1 MKKILSLFLLIYFF
15 ILLAPVSAGIFQGN
29 LTSAQTCGMGHF
41 ELGAFG
47 TLFPDRLFGKGGA
60 FVGGKVTFG
69 LLDSL
74 DLGVRYGLVPVK
86 IAGIQ
91 PTIVGGEARFR
102 LINENFIWPT
112 LSIFGDYYRVGSGLE
127 TINTNLDVAIND
139 FGGGVTLSKAL
150 GPLTPFGSVSYS
162 FGSVTYAGQTSDI
175 INLQDLL
182 GSLLFSAG
190 IEFNLGL
197 LQLVGE
203 VNFIR
208 DLMLYSAGVNLKI

>member
-1 MKKILSLFLLIYFF
+1 M
-15 ILLAPVSAGIFQGN
+15 
-29 LTSAQTCGMGHF
+29 
-41 ELGAFG
+41 
-47 TLFPDRLFGKGGA
+47 
-60 FVGGKVTFG
+60 
-69 LLDSL
+69 
-74 DLGVRYGLVPVK
+74 VPVK